1 MMSHGYDPESA
12 GRAIKAPLF
21 LASTFSFAKAEDGK
35 AYFELAY
42 GLREKEAEEEMG
54 MIYSRI
60 DNPNLSILES
70 RLCLWDQA
78 DDCAVF
84 ESGMAAISTVLLEF
98 LSPGDLLLY
107 SSPTYGGTDH
117 FITHFLRKIGVEV
130 LGFRSGDTK
139 EDIIRMVEATGKAHR
154 LSFIYLET
162 PANPTSGL
170 FDIGMCREI
179 ADYFST
185 DEQRVNVAVDNTY
198 MGPIWSHPL
207 QLGADLVLYS
217 ATKYIGGHSD
227 LLAGAVLGA
236 TPLMQRVKTLRTF
249 LGSMASPHT
258 SWLLLRSL
266 ETLRIRMEQQAR
278 NATAIA
284 GFLNDH
290 PAVGKVLY
298 LGNLQPGTR
307 DHDIYRRQY
316 TSAGAMIAFEV
327 IGGEQAAFQFMNS
340 LQLVTI
346 AVSLGGTES
355 LIQHPDTMTHA
366 GVCPELKEELGI
378 NESLVRL
385 SVGVE
390 NSLDLIRDIE
400 AALAGIRV
408 EQPET
413 GVVLE
418 EV

>member
-1 MMSHGYDPESA
+1 MMSHGYDPASA
-12 GRAIKAPLF
+12 QRAIKAPMF

-78 DDCAVF
+78 EDCAVF
-84 ESGMAAISTVLLEF
+84 ESGMAGISTVLLEF
-98 LSPGDLLLY
+98 LSPGDVLLY
-107 SSPTYGGTDH
+107 SSPTYGGTSH
-117 FITHFLRKIGVEV
+117 FITHFLRKIGVEC

-139 EDIIRMVEATGKAHR
+139 EEIIRMVEATGKADR
-154 LSFIYLET
+154 LSFIFLET
-162 PANPTSGL
+162 PANPTCGL
-170 FDIGMCREI
+170 FDIEMCREI
-179 ADYFST
+179 ADHFGT
-185 DEQRVNVAVDNTY
+185 EEQRVNIAVDNTY
-198 MGPIWSHPL
+198 MGPLWSHPL

-227 LLAGAVLGA
+227 LLAGAVLGSA
-236 TPLMQRVKTLRTF
+236 PLMKRVKTLRTF

-266 ETLRIRMEQQAR
+266 ETLKIRMEQQAR
-278 NATAIA
+278 NAAA
-284 GFLNDH
+284 VAEFLNEH

-307 DHDIYRRQY
+307 DYDIYCRQY
-316 TSAGAMIAFEV
+316 TSPGAMIAFEV
-327 IGGEQAAFQFMNS
+327 IGGEQAAFQFMNT
-340 LQLVTI
+340 LKLIKI

-355 LIQHPDTMTHA
+355 LIEHPDTMTHA

-378 NESLVRL
+378 TESLVRL

-390 NSLDLIRDIE
+390 NSLDLVQDIE
-400 AALAGIRV
+400 VALAEV
-408 EQPET
+408 PVAKPTPE
-413 GVVLE
+413 LALA
-418 EV
+418 

>member
-12 GRAIKAPLF
+12 GRAIKAPMF
-21 LASTFSFAKAEDGK
+21 LASTFSFATAEEGK

-42 GLREKEAEEEMG
+42 GLREKEPGEELG

-78 DDCAVF
+78 EDCAVF

-107 SSPTYGGTDH
+107 SAPTYGGTDH
-117 FITHFLRKIGVEV
+117 FITHFLRKIGVEC

-139 EDIIRMVEATGKAHR
+139 EEIIQQVEATGKAHR

-162 PANPTSGL
+162 PANPTGGL
-170 FDIGMCREI
+170 FDIGMCREV

-185 DEQRVNVAVDNTY
+185 KEQHVNLAVDNTY
-198 MGPIWSHPL
+198 MGPLWSHPL

-227 LLAGAVLGA
+227 LIAGAVLGSA
-236 TPLMQRVKTLRTF
+236 PLMKRVKTLRTF

-266 ETLRIRMEQQAR
+266 ETLKLRMEQQAR
-278 NATAIA
+278 NAAVVA
-284 GFLNDH
+284 ELLNDH

-298 LGNLQPGTR
+298 LGNLSPGTR
-307 DHDIYRRQY
+307 DYDIFCRQY
-316 TSAGAMIAFEV
+316 SSAGAMIAFEV
-327 IGGEQAAFQFMNS
+327 VGGEQAAFQFMNS
-340 LQLVTI
+340 LKLIKI

-355 LIQHPDTMTHA
+355 LVEHPDTMTHA
-366 GVCPELKEELGI
+366 GVCPELKKELGI

-390 NSLDLIRDIE
+390 NSLDLTQDIARGLAEVSVAQSGE
-400 AALAGIRV
+400 ALVMA
-408 EQPET
+408 
-413 GVVLE
+413 
-418 EV
+418 

>member
-1 MMSHGYDPESA
+1 MMSQGYDPNAA
-12 GRAIKAPLF
+12 GRAIKAPMF
-21 LASTFSFAKAEDGK
+21 LSSTFSFATAEEGK

-42 GLREKEAEEEMG
+42 GLREQEEGEELG

-78 DDCAVF
+78 EDCAVF

-107 SSPTYGGTDH
+107 SAPTYGGTDH
-117 FITHFLRKIGVEV
+117 FITHFLAKIGVEC
-130 LGFRSGDTK
+130 LGFRAEDSK
-139 EDIIRMVEATGKAHR
+139 EDIIRMVEGTGKAHR

-162 PANPTSGL
+162 PANPTGSL
-170 FDIGMCREI
+170 FDIEMCREI
-179 ADYFST
+179 GDYFST
-185 DEQRVNVAVDNTY
+185 DEHPVTLAVDNTY
-198 MGPIWSHPL
+198 MGPLWSQPL

-227 LLAGAVLGA
+227 LIAGAVLGSA
-236 TPLMQRVKTLRTF
+236 PLMKRVKTLRTF

-266 ETLRIRMEQQAR
+266 ETLKLRMEQQAR
-278 NATAIA
+278 NAAA
-284 GFLNDH
+284 VAEFLNDH

-307 DHDIYRRQY
+307 YYDIYRRQY
-316 TSAGAMIAFEV
+316 TSPGAMIAFEV
-327 IGGEQAAFQFMNS
+327 AGGEQAAFQFMNS
-340 LQLVTI
+340 LNLITI

-355 LIQHPDTMTHA
+355 LIEHPDTMTHA
-366 GVCPELKEELGI
+366 GVCPQLKQELGI
-378 NESLVRL
+378 NGSLVRL

-390 NSLDLIRDIE
+390 NSLDLIKDIE
-400 AALAGIRV
+400 GALAEIPVNRSV
-408 EQPET
+408 REL
-413 GVVLE
+413 VLA
-418 EV
+418 